1 MASFIDRLLGRSTD
15 ASEIA
20 AVPEQRQT
28 LARGSSAI
36 GRRPGV
42 RTGVQRISAPRAEYD
57 GATLGRRA
65 AGWRRTRLDANAEL
79 SPAVQQALRGIARD
93 LERNNP
99 WAQAGVSKIA
109 EHMVGTGITFQVH
122 RNGKIDNALNALAR
136 KHFDKTRCDAEGL
149 HDLYGMQLQAA
160 RTIVV
165 GGEVL
170 LRRRWRR
177 LSDRLPLPFQMQVLE
192 ADYLDSSKHGPM
204 SSAPGKQGAHLI
216 HGIQFSPIGQREGY
230 WLYNAHPGAARPSE
244 HGSTFVQAKDVA
256 HVFRAD
262 RPEQQRG
269 ATWFAPVILRIKDF
283 GDFEDGQLTRQ
294 KIASAFAGFV
304 KGDADAAFP
313 GIGTEGE
320 DGEDGDA
327 GEFYDREPLDYVE
340 SGTIQYLREGEDI
353 VFPTPPTVD
362 GYIDYSRVSLR
373 AISAGLGVPYEML
386 TGDLSQVSF
395 ISGRLGRLT
404 FNRALATWQ
413 WLMFIPR
420 FCAAVEQWFLDAA
433 EMMGH
438 NIDGVELRW
447 TPPKQEMLDPASEVP
462 ANRDAV
468 RAGQKTHSQVVRENG
483 DDPDTFFAELADD
496 LKRLDDLGIVLDS
509 DPRRVTQVGNAVQV
523 PNADQREPK
532 K

>member
-1 MASFIDRLLGRSTD
+1 M
-15 ASEIA
+15 
-20 AVPEQRQT
+20 
-28 LARGSSAI
+28 
-36 GRRPGV
+36 
-42 RTGVQRISAPRAEYD
+42 
-57 GATLGRRA
+57 
-65 AGWRRTRLDANAEL
+65 
-79 SPAVQQALRGIARD
+79 QALRGIARD

-122 RNGKIDNALNALAR
+122 RNGKIDPVLNALAR
-136 KHFDKTRCDAEGL
+136 KHFDKTKCDAEGL
-149 HDLYGMQLQAA
+149 HDLYGLQLQAA

-170 LRRRWRR
+170 MRRRWRR
-177 LSDRLPLPFQMQVLE
+177 PSDRLPMPFQLQVLE
-192 ADYLDSSKHGPM
+192 PDYLDASKHGPM
-204 SSAPGKQGAHLI
+204 ASAPGKQSGFFV

-230 WLYNAHPGAARPSE
+230 WLYSAHPGATRPSE
-244 HGSTFVQAKDVA
+244 FGSTFIPAKDVA

-269 ATWFAPVILRIKDF
+269 ATWFAPVILRLKDF
-283 GDFEDGQLTRQ
+283 GDYEDAQLTRQ

-304 KGDADAAFP
+304 SGDSDGQFP
-313 GIGTEGE
+313 VIGT
-320 DGEDGDA
+320 DGEDGDGDA
-327 GEFYDREPLDYVE
+327 ISDYLDDREPLDFVE
-340 SGTIQYLREGEDI
+340 SGTIQYLRDGEEI
-353 VFPTPPTVD
+353 TFPNPPSVD
-362 GYIDYSRVSLR
+362 GYMDYSRVSQR

-404 FNRALATWQ
+404 FNRSLGTWQ
-413 WLMFIPR
+413 WQMFIPR

-438 NIDGVELRW
+438 DIDGVEMRW
-447 TPPKQEMLDPASEVP
+447 TPPKQELLDPASEVP

-468 RAGQKTHSQVVRENG
+468 RAGQKTFSQVIRENG
-483 DDPDTFFAELADD
+483 DDPDTFFAELAEDMA
-496 LKRLDDLGIVLDS
+496 RLDAIGAVLDS
-509 DPRRVTQVGNAVQV
+509 DPRKVTQVGNAVQI

>member
-1 MASFIDRLLGRSTD
+1 MSTPERQQDLGRGSA
-15 ASEIA
+15 ASN
-20 AVPEQRQT
+20 
-28 LARGSSAI
+28 
-36 GRRPGV
+36 
-42 RTGVQRISAPRAEYD
+42 RTGGPGAKQKRGAGPRAEYD

-65 AGWRRTRLDANAEL
+65 AGWRRTRQDANSEL
-79 SPAVQQALRGIARD
+79 SPAVMQALRGIGRD

-122 RNGKIDNALNALAR
+122 RNGKIDNVLNALAR
-136 KHFDKTRCDAEGL
+136 RHFDKTSCDAEGL
-149 HDLYGMQLQAA
+149 HNLYGQQLQAA

-192 ADYLDSSKHGPM
+192 PDYLDSSKHGPM
-204 SSAPGKQGAHLI
+204 SAAPGRQGGQLI

-230 WLYNAHPGAARPSE
+230 WLYNAHPGAARPMES
-244 HGSTFVQAKDVA
+244 GSTFVQAKDVA

-294 KIASAFAGFV
+294 KLASAFAGFV
-304 KGDADAAFP
+304 KGDVDASFP
-313 GIGTEGE
+313 GIGNEA
-320 DGEDGDA
+320 EDGDA
-327 GEFYDREPLDYVE
+327 GGGGYDEREPLDYVE
-340 SGTIQYLREGEDI
+340 AGTIQYLRDGEDI
-353 VFPTPPTVD
+353 VFPSPPTVD
-362 GYIDYSRVSLR
+362 GYMDYSRVSLR
-373 AISAGLGVPYEML
+373 AISAGLGVPYEIM

-404 FNRALATWQ
+404 FRQSVATWQ

-420 FCAAVEQWFLDAA
+420 FCDAVERWFLEAA

-438 NIDGVELRW
+438 DISGVELRW

-468 RAGQKTHSQVVRENG
+468 RSGQKTHSQVIRENG
-483 DDPDTFFAELADD
+483 DDPDTFFAELSED
-496 LKRLDDLGIVLDS
+496 LKRLDELGIVLDS